1 MSNNNWAP
9 DLTGLDPFIYAF
21 IAVAV
26 VGAVISLAVIGQS
39 LTAFVVTNHRARVA
53 RRESIP
59 TYYRRLMLSH

>member
-1 MSNNNWAP
+1 MSNNWAP

-26 VGAVISLAVIGQS
+26 VGALVSLAIIGQEVR
-39 LTAFVVTNHRARVA
+39 TFVVTNHRARVA

-59 TYYRRLMLSH
+59 TYYRRLLVTH

>member
-1 MSNNNWAP
+1 MTNNWAP

-26 VGAVISLAVIGQS
+26 VGALISLVVISQDVS
-39 LTAFVVTNHRARVA
+39 RFVVANHRARMA

-59 TYYRRLMLSH
+59 TYYRRLILSH

>member
-1 MSNNNWAP
+1 MSNNWAP

-26 VGAVISLAVIGQS
+26 VGAVISLVIIGQS
-39 LTAFVVTNHRARVA
+39 VSAFVVTNHRARVA

-59 TYYRRLMLSH
+59 TYYRRLLVSH